1 MSPSEMENLPKIVSI
16 VGPTG
21 VGKSTLA
28 IELATRFGGEIV
40 NADSRQFYRHMDI
53 GTAKPSAEMLSGVP
67 HHLIDIL
74 EPDEKY
80 SLALYQE
87 QAYSAIDDIMQRR
100 KIPFLVGGSGLYIR
114 AILEGMTIPRT
125 EPDFSRRAE
134 LEKIATDK
142 GSDFLYRRLR
152 SIDPEA
158 AAKMEPNNV
167 RRIIRAL
174 EVYEATGKK
183 FSESGSKN
191 PHYRALTIGLTCARE
206 ELYSRIDIRV
216 DQMITHGLVDEVKA
230 LRKMGLSSDLPSM
243 SGIGYSEIIEFL
255 ERKLT
260 MALAIQKIKN
270 DTHAFVRRQYSW
282 FRLRDPKI
290 TWLDVTETG
299 FEKEAGN
306 LVEKF
311 IGNTKT
317 G

>member
-306 LVEKF
+306 LVAKF